1 MNLSGAVNLPGAP
14 AQVWALLTDAQRLAS
29 LLPGCERLDPDGP
42 NRYKAVVKFGVAAIS
57 GKYAG
62 SLEFSELKP
71 PHSLTLHLDGRGL
84 PGFVHG
90 QARIELLRNGSETE
104 LRYSGDAQIGGLIA
118 TVGQRLLE
126 AAARKI
132 VQQFFAAAAAE
143 LNSAAPVKTAVKSSV
158 EHASQS
164 VRAARPARA
173 THRKRS

>member
-1 MNLSGAVNLPGAP
+1 VNLSGVVTLPGAP
-14 AQVWALLTDAQRLAS
+14 AQVWALLTDPQRLAR

-42 NRYKAVVKFGVAAIS
+42 DRYKAVVKFGVAAIS

-62 SLEFSELKP
+62 SLEFLQLNP
-71 PHSLTLHLDGRGL
+71 PHSLTLQFDGRGL

-90 QARIELLRNGSETE
+90 QARIELLRKGPGTE
-104 LRYSGDAQIGGLIA
+104 LCYSGEAQIGGIIA

-143 LNSAAPVKTAVKSSV
+143 LKSAPPVERGS
-158 EHASQS
+158 ASPS
-164 VRAARPARA
+164 GGTPK
-173 THRKRS
+173 RKKKR